1 MFSKG
6 VTSIIMRLHA
16 GAGWT
21 NVSAVKV
28 GEIGDLLFGGS
39 FVFVSDAQ
47 MGKML

>member
-6 VTSIIMRLHA
+6 VTSVMRLCA

-21 NVSAVKV
+21 NVSAAKV
-28 GEIGDLLFGGS
+28 GEIGNLLFSGS

-47 MGKML
+47 MGEVL